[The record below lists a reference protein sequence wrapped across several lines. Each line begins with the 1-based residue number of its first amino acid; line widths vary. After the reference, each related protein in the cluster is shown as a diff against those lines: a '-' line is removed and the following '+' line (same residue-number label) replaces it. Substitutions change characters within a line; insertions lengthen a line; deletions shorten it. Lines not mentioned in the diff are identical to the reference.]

1 MANGTVKVVADVEPS
16 LKAAFDKA
24 AKRSGQTK
32 RAAIE
37 QAMRHY
43 VASERE
49 GNK

>member
-1 MANGTVKVVADVEPS
+1 MASNPTVKLVADIDPS

-24 AKRSGQTK
+24 AKRAGLTK

-37 QAMRHY
+37 QAIRDY
-43 VASERE
+43 VR